1 MSNMNATSG
10 LIPAI
15 LISLAALAQSPPP
28 LPEFEVASVK
38 PSAPPGADS
47 LAVGIH
53 IDGAQ
58 VRCASLS
65 LKDYIALAY
74 RLKNYQIS
82 GPEWLASERFDV
94 AAKLPAGAARE
105 QIRDMVQ
112 ALLLDRFQLKA
123 HRDTKE
129 FPVYALVVAKGGPK
143 MKESPQDVAAAG
155 AGRGNIDITA
165 GGGRGGSGVDLGNGS
180 SFVMGENGFEA
191 VKLTMTSFADMLA
204 RFVDRP
210 VLDMTELKGAYEFS
224 LRFSPEDFRAMRLRA
239 AMAAGISVSLPPE
252 TMRAVLDGAS
262 GDSLFAAME
271 PLGLKLD
278 ARKAPLD
285 VLVIDR
291 IAKTPSAN

>member
-10 LIPAI
+10 LIPA
-15 LISLAALAQSPPP
+15 LLLSLAAFAQSPPP
-28 LPEFEVASVK
+28 LAEFEVASVK

-65 LKDYIALAY
+65 LKDYLALAY
-74 RLKNYQIS
+74 NVKNYQIS
-82 GPEWLASERFDV
+82 GPEWIASERFDI
-94 AAKLPAGAARE
+94 AAKLPDGAARE
-105 QIRDMVQ
+105 QIRGMVQ

-143 MKESPQDVAAAG
+143 MKEAAPDAAG

-165 GGGRGGSGVDLGNGS
+165 GGSRGGSGADLGNGS
-180 SFVMGENGFEA
+180 SFTMGENGFDA

-204 RFVDRP
+204 RFADRP
-210 VLDMTELKGAYEFS
+210 VLDMTDLKGAYDFS

-239 AMAAGISVSLPPE
+239 AMAAGVSVSLPPE
-252 TMRAVLDGAS
+252 TMRAVMEGAS
-262 GDSLFAAME
+262 GDSLFAAIE
-271 PLGLKLD
+271 ALGLKLD

-285 VLVIDR
+285 VLVVDHIE
-291 IAKTPSAN
+291 KTPSEN

>member
-10 LIPAI
+10 LIPA
-15 LISLAALAQSPPP
+15 LLLSLAAFAQSPPP
-28 LPEFEVASVK
+28 LAEFEVASVK

-65 LKDYIALAY
+65 LKDYLALAY
-74 RLKNYQIS
+74 NVKNYQIS
-82 GPEWLASERFDV
+82 GPEWIASERFDI
-94 AAKLPAGAARE
+94 AAKLPDGAARE
-105 QIRDMVQ
+105 QIRGMVQ

-123 HRDTKE
+123 HRDKKE

-143 MKESPQDVAAAG
+143 MKESAPDAAG

-165 GGGRGGSGVDLGNGS
+165 GGSRGGSGADLGNGS
-180 SFVMGENGFEA
+180 SFTMGENGFDA

-204 RFVDRP
+204 RFADRP
-210 VLDMTELKGAYEFS
+210 VLDMTDLKGAYDFS

-239 AMAAGISVSLPPE
+239 AMAAGVSVSLPPE
-252 TMRAVLDGAS
+252 TMRAVMEGAS
-262 GDSLFAAME
+262 GDSLFAAIE
-271 PLGLKLD
+271 ALGLKLD

-285 VLVIDR
+285 VLVVDHIE
-291 IAKTPSAN
+291 KTPSEN

>member
-15 LISLAALAQSPPP
+15 LISLAAFAQSPPP

-74 RLKNYQIS
+74 RLKTYQIS

-143 MKESPQDVAAAG
+143 MKESAQDAAAAAG
-155 AGRGNIDITA
+155 QGNIDITA
-165 GGGRGGSGVDLGNGS
+165 GGGRAGSGVDLGNGS
-180 SFVMGENGFEA
+180 SFVMGENGFDA
-191 VKLTMTSFADMLA
+191 VKLTMPSFADMLA

-210 VLDMTELKGAYEFS
+210 VLDMTELKGAYGFS

-291 IAKTPSAN
+291 IEKTPSEN

>member
-1 MSNMNATSG
+1 MNATSG

-15 LISLAALAQSPPP
+15 LISLAAFAQSPPP

-74 RLKNYQIS
+74 RLKTYQIS

-143 MKESPQDVAAAG
+143 MKESAQDAAAAAG
-155 AGRGNIDITA
+155 QGNIDITA
-165 GGGRGGSGVDLGNGS
+165 GGGRAGSGVDLGNGS
-180 SFVMGENGFEA
+180 SFVMGENGFDA
-191 VKLTMTSFADMLA
+191 VKLTMPSFADMLA

-210 VLDMTELKGAYEFS
+210 VLDMTELKGAYGFS

-291 IAKTPSAN
+291 IEKTPSEN